1 MEGPRGAEMKDQSI
15 QDMKGRL
22 VSIQDYWVN
31 TIRFLQLEE
40 AAGEGGEESLEK
52 QILARKMLDWAVNSE
67 IALGKIRVNL
77 LLPLDNRDEME
88 KSQEVV
94 EKDILRMESIIAENR
109 HAIDALKEK
118 TVSIQD
124 AFLTYLNTAKP
135 KSQPDADFERRV
147 QSAAEV
153 LQWAVEAEGI
163 LASMRVKIAM
173 NEGNESEMRDA
184 LVCLKTQIMEVGKG
198 VL

>member
-1 MEGPRGAEMKDQSI
+1 MKSPSI
-15 QDMKGRL
+15 QDMKGKL

-40 AAGEGGEESLEK
+40 AAGESGEESREK
-52 QILARKMLDWAVNSE
+52 RILARQMLDLAVNSE

-88 KSQEVV
+88 KSLEVV

-118 TVSIQD
+118 AVSLQD

-135 KSQPDADFERRV
+135 KTLQDADFERRV
-147 QSAAEV
+147 QNAAEV
-153 LQWAVEAEGI
+153 LHWAVEVEGI
-163 LASMRVKIAM
+163 LAAMRVKIALK
-173 NEGNESEMRDA
+173 EGNDSEMRDA
-184 LVCLKTQIMEVGKG
+184 LVYLKNQIRDVEKG